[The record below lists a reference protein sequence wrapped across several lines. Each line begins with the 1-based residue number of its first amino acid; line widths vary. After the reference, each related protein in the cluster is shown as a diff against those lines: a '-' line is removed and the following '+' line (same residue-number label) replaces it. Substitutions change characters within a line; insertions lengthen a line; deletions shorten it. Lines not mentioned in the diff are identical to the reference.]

1 MYATQYSLHP
11 FLFVVSEGVEK
22 MDDLRYLFN
31 PASIAVVG
39 VSQNP
44 SKIGSIIYQR
54 LVKNKS
60 LGILK
65 AEVYP
70 VNPKISS
77 LNGVKV
83 YPSISEIKDN
93 IDLVV
98 IAIPAEAVPEILRE
112 AGEKK
117 VKVAIIISGG
127 FAESGRVD
135 LDEIL
140 RKTIH
145 DTGIHVVGPNTI
157 GILDPYSGVDTFFL
171 PRFKPMSDG
180 RMAESLPDVTP
191 GNVAVISQSGALSE
205 IIMDCL
211 KVSGIGIRAIVCVGN
226 QVDLSIENFLKYFST
241 DPLTKVIAIYIEG
254 VKDGRRFL
262 NALIDA
268 STKKPIIILKA
279 GKTEIAGRA
288 AYTHTASMVGRIE
301 VYRGAFKQAGVIE
314 VEDMEEMI
322 DVVKAFS
329 MMNPARGRKLFILTN
344 AGGLAVISSD
354 LATRYGLIVPNMP
367 EEIREQLEEL
377 KNKRLI
383 EQIVVIQNPLD
394 LTAQGTSETF
404 EEVYRIVASSK
415 FFDLYLLMPSH
426 QPPTVDDTVI
436 NRLFRV
442 SKEYDCSAVVCE
454 YGESEWSRHIRDK
467 FDQLGIPSYP
477 DVRRALRV
485 LSALTAYRKPKNKRY
500 EYPRETNKIKWLDY
514 LEDGPLDYED
524 AVKLLNHYGLEA
536 PKTLKIINE
545 EELHN
550 VNEKLSFPLVM
561 KIFSRRI
568 THKTDIGGVIIG
580 LKTCS
585 ELTDAF
591 RMLKKRVS
599 EIGLE
604 WEGVIIQEMVRG
616 VELLL
621 GSSYDLTFGPTVTFG
636 IGGVF
641 TEVLRDFSVRVAPV
655 DPTDALEMINEL
667 KMKKILE
674 GFRDLPSINLEKL
687 AEKISEFSKIT
698 WENPSIR
705 QLEINPLIAL
715 GDRFIAVDV
724 RGLLSRTQHQ
734 P

>member
-1 MYATQYSLHP
+1 MFITS
-11 FLFVVSEGVEK
+11 FLFVISEGAEK
-22 MDDLRYLFN
+22 MVDLRYLFN

-54 LVKNKS
+54 LTKNKS

-70 VNPKISS
+70 INPKISS
-77 LNGVKV
+77 LNGIKV
-83 YPSISEIKDN
+83 YPSISEIQDN
-93 IDLVV
+93 VDLVV
-98 IAIPAEAVPEILRE
+98 IAIPAEAVPEVVRE

-127 FAESGRVD
+127 FAESGRID
-135 LDEIL
+135 LDEKL
-140 RKTIH
+140 RKALQ
-145 DTGIHVVGPNTI
+145 DTGIRVVGPNTI

-171 PRFKPMSDG
+171 PRFKILSDG

-226 QVDLSIENFLKYFST
+226 QVDLSIEDFLKYFS
-241 DPLTKVIAIYIEG
+241 DDRLTKVIAIYIEG
-254 VKDGRRFL
+254 VKDGRRLL
-262 NALIDA
+262 NALAEA

-279 GKTEIAGRA
+279 GKTEVAGRA
-288 AYTHTASMVGRIE
+288 AYTHTASMVGSIE

-314 VEDMEEMI
+314 VEDMEEMV

-329 MMNPARGRKLFILTN
+329 MMNPARGMKLFILTN

-354 LATRYGLIVPNMP
+354 LALRYGLVVPSIP
-367 EEIREQLEEL
+367 EEIKERLEEL
-377 KNKRLI
+377 KNRRLI
-383 EQIVVIQNPLD
+383 EPIVVIQNPLD

-426 QPPTVDDTVI
+426 QPPSVDDTVI
-436 NRLFRV
+436 DRLSRI
-442 SKEYDCSAVVCE
+442 SREYGCCAVVCE

-485 LSALTAYRKPKNKRY
+485 LSALTTYRKPRNKSY
-500 EYPRETNKIKWLDY
+500 EHPSVTNKIKWLDG
-514 LEDGPLDYED
+514 LEDGLLDYD
-524 AVKLLNHYGLEA
+524 YAVKLLSHYGLET

-545 EELHN
+545 EELHS
-550 VNEKLSFPLVM
+550 VTRKLSFPVVM
-561 KIFSRRI
+561 KVFSRRI
-568 THKTDIGGVIIG
+568 AHKTDIGGVILGI
-580 LKTCS
+580 KTYG
-585 ELTDAF
+585 ELAEAY
-591 RMLKKRVS
+591 RILEEKVS
-599 EIGLE
+599 EMGLE
-604 WEGVIIQEMVRG
+604 WEGVIIQEMVKG

-621 GSSYDLTFGPTVTFG
+621 GSGYDPVFGPTVTFG
-636 IGGVF
+636 IGGVL
-641 TEVLRDFSVRVAPV
+641 TEVLRDFSVRIAPI
-655 DPTDALEMINEL
+655 DFTDALEMINEL

-674 GFRDLPSINLEKL
+674 GFRDLPPVNLERL
-687 AEKISEFSKIT
+687 AEKISKFSKIT

-705 QLEINPLIAL
+705 QLEINPLITL
-715 GDRFIAVDV
+715 GDRFVAVDV
-724 RGLLSRTQHQ
+724 RGLISRSKHR